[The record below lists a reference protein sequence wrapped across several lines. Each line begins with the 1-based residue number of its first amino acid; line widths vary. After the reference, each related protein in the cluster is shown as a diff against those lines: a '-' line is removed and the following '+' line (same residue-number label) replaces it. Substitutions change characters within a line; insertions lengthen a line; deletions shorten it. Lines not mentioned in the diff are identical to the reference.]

1 MIFLIFIIL
10 AFTWFIIQYFEKRR
24 IARNEEQHERRKEAF
39 TNLLNSLESKEE
51 KTDNKNDS

>member
-24 IARNEEQHERRKEAF
+24 NARNEEQHERRKEAF
-39 TNLLNSLESKEE
+39 TNLLNSLKSKEE
-51 KTDNKNDS
+51 KTDNKNGS